1 MENNVLRQTFLIIAG
16 LLSISQQAYAQ
27 NERWFEVEVYLFE
40 RSNGQSQEQ
49 APAQVSF
56 QNPKRM
62 VDLISPLFSTN
73 ITGASL
79 GLDACSAHD
88 WATKADECNQQLS
101 SSAQMNHP
109 SQIPWSIAAP
119 STQYGVPGGA
129 PVLLANSQNQFKDII
144 SKLSR
149 ERGTKS
155 LLHMTWQ
162 QAMQPRRRAKP
173 VRIFSGKDYSSRFE
187 LNGQSTLSQ
196 TTQSDVPEFDFLGG
210 SFGVVEHKAVWKL
223 DGTINI
229 YLDHYL
235 YVETALNLR
244 EEGTKTLDVMR
255 DNTRYNSS
263 EVNLSTPFLYSFPMK
278 QNRRVRSDE
287 VHYFDHPRMGM
298 ILQIRKMQQP
308 IDRLNTQI
316 LE

>member
-1 MENNVLRQTFLIIAG
+1 MLRQTFLIIVG
-16 LLSISQQAYAQ
+16 LLSVSQPVYAQ
-27 NERWFEVEVYLFE
+27 DERWFEVEVYLFE
-40 RSNGQSQEQ
+40 STYGQSQEQ
-49 APAQVSF
+49 APEQVSV
-56 QNPKRM
+56 QNPHKM
-62 VDLISPLFSTN
+62 VDLISPQFSTN

-88 WATKADECNQQLS
+88 WATKADECNQQFS
-101 SSAQMNHP
+101 SSTQMNHP
-109 SQIPWSIAAP
+109 SQIPWSITAP

-129 PVLLANSQNQFKDII
+129 PVLLASDQNQFKDII

-149 ERGTKS
+149 ERGHKS

-162 QAMQPRRRAKP
+162 QAMQPRHRATA
-173 VRIFSGKDYSSRFE
+173 VRLFSGKDHSSQFE
-187 LNGQSTLSQ
+187 LNGLTTLSQ
-196 TTQSDVPEFDFLGG
+196 TTQSDVPQFDFLGG
-210 SFGVVEHKAVWKL
+210 NFGLVEHKPVWTL

-255 DNTRYNSS
+255 DNARYNSS

-278 QNRRVRSDE
+278 QNRRVRSE
-287 VHYFDHPRMGM
+287 EIHYFDHPRMGI

-308 IDRLNTQI
+308 IDRLEAQV
-316 LE
+316 EQ

>member
-1 MENNVLRQTFLIIAG
+1 MLRQTFLIIAG
-16 LLSISQQAYAQ
+16 LLSLSQQAYAQ
-27 NERWFEVEVYLFE
+27 NERWFEVEIYLFE
-40 RSNGQSQEQ
+40 RNNGQSQEQ
-49 APAQVSF
+49 APEQVSF

-79 GLDACSAHD
+79 GLDGCSAHD

-119 STQYGVPGGA
+119 SARYGVPGGA
-129 PVLLANSQNQFKDII
+129 PVLLGSAQNQFKDII
-144 SKLSR
+144 RKLSR
-149 ERGTKS
+149 ERGNKS
-155 LLHMTWQ
+155 LMHMTWQ
-162 QAMQPRRRAKP
+162 QAMQPRHRAKP
-173 VRIFSGKDYSSRFE
+173 VRVFSGKDYSPRFK

-196 TTQSDVPEFDFLGG
+196 TTQSDVPDFDFLGG
-210 SFGVVEHKAVWKL
+210 SFTVAEHKPVWKL

-244 EEGTKTLDVMR
+244 EEGTKILDVMR
-255 DNTRYNSS
+255 ESTRYNPST
-263 EVNLSTPFLYSFPMK
+263 VNLSSPFLYSFPMK

-287 VHYFDHPRMGM
+287 IHYFDHPRMGM

-308 IDRLNTQI
+308 IDRANSH
-316 LE
+316 